1 MMQRIALLACLLLGG
16 IASAQIVEG
25 FEDPVLDARY
35 SAFIETIRC
44 MKCQN
49 QSIAKSPADQATDI
63 KLVIKELMEAG
74 QSNGEIRAF
83 LVERYG
89 DFISYKPPFKP
100 STWLL
105 WFAPGLLLLG
115 AGLAFYRILRTRMS
129 QPLDEALDG

>member
-1 MMQRIALLACLLLGG
+1 MRQVVMLACLLLGG
-16 IASAQIVEG
+16 VATAQVVEG
-25 FEDPVLDARY
+25 FDDPVLDARY

-49 QSIAKSPADQATDI
+49 QSIAKSPADQATDV

-74 QSNGEIRAF
+74 QSDSEIRAF

-105 WFAPGLLLLG
+105 WFAPGLLLIG
-115 AGLAFYRILRTRMS
+115 AGFVFYRILRARMS